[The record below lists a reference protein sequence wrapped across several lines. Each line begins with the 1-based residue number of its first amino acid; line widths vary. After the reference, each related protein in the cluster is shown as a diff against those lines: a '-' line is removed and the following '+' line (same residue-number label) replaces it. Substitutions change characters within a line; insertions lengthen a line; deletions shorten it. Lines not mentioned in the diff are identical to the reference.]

1 MERGDYSLV
10 YFTPELL
17 LDSHK
22 WRGLILKKHY
32 AERLKDLVVDEAHC
46 VKNYYLDIIKSHLL

>member
-1 MERGDYSLV
+1 MESGDYSLV

-32 AERLKDLVVDEAHC
+32 AERVKAFVVDEAHALC
-46 VKNYYLDIIKSHLL
+46 EEVVRTHFTTWI